1 MKIDLSNDDGYLIAA
16 AIRGPD
22 FKGEADGVCYQAFS
36 AVKAVFTARFRHI
49 CGVTYFGAEIRQG
62 TDLTTF
68 NEGVD
73 AVEGQFCDIVTSFA
87 EAGSMA
93 EREAMWHV
101 LSHLKRAFQILPEDE
116 YGREIIAL
124 VNLIDAVCNLL
135 DYFPTNKNDAA
146 AWMRAAYANLVDV
159 IHFTDDKETTCI
171 GLT

>member
-101 LSHLKRAFQILPEDE
+101 LSHLERALQALPADE
-116 YGREIIAL
+116 YAPYRREIIAL
-124 VNLIDAVCNLL
+124 VNLIDAVSRML
-135 DYFPTNKNDAA
+135 DSFQANKDDAV
-146 AWMRAAYANLVDV
+146 AWMKAAYANLADV
-159 IHFTDDKETTCI
+159 IHFTDDKEIT
-171 GLT
+171 